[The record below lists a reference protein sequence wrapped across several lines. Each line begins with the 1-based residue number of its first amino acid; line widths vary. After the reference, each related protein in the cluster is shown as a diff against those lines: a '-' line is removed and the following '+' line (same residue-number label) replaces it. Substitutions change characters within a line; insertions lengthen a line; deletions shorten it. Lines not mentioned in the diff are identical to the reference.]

1 MNITT
6 NHLKQSLLMHKG
18 AACKMSDRP
27 MEISASMSSVQV
39 HFLEIN
45 QLSHDV
51 MQHSA
56 TLNIVLLQ

>member
-1 MNITT
+1 
-6 NHLKQSLLMHKG
+6 MHKG

-27 MEISASMSSVQV
+27 MEITASMSSVQV